1 MKVSVSKILILP
13 KLIYGFKAMPV
24 KISSD
29 IFTEIDKLT
38 LNVIWKS
45 DAFRIAKIILNKN
58 KMKLDSVKTYTTYKN
73 HDSVVLA

>member
-1 MKVSVSKILILP
+1 
-13 KLIYGFKAMPV
+13 MPV

-58 KMKLDSVKTYTTYKN
+58 KMKLDSVKTYTIYKN